1 VQNKLMTDVKVVYQ
15 SVDDDKKRRRNPFDD
30 LAKGIYRD
38 IDFPVSSEDNLLDS
52 FVKNAYRSNENE
64 LAVPEYGSTHE
75 SKWLS
80 KFEELRKYKEVHGDC
95 KVRTNIS
102 KLGRWVQ
109 YQRQY
114 YRVFKEGKKA
124 SITQERIDLLNSIGF
139 DWVVNHR
146 QGSGVIGSSWMEK
159 FEELQ
164 KYKEV
169 HGDCRVRSNHH
180 PRLGNWVHSQRQF
193 YKMSKEGKKA
203 SITQARIDLL
213 NSIGFDWVVNKGRRC
228 A

>member
-95 KVRTNIS
+95 KV
-102 KLGRWVQ
+102 
-109 YQRQY
+109 
-114 YRVFKEGKKA
+114 
-124 SITQERIDLLNSIGF
+124 
-139 DWVVNHR
+139 
-146 QGSGVIGSSWMEK
+146 
-159 FEELQ
+159 
-164 KYKEV
+164 
-169 HGDCRVRSNHH
+169 
-180 PRLGNWVHSQRQF
+180 
-193 YKMSKEGKKA
+193 
-203 SITQARIDLL
+203 
-213 NSIGFDWVVNKGRRC
+213 
-228 A
+228 